1 MILQAGCILLTGE
14 IKVSIEDAR
23 ATITISR
30 PDKLNSVTKEMLI
43 EFNEQV
49 LQIINNPNIR
59 VIIFTGAGD
68 RAFSAGF
75 DLEMIMGLQGKE
87 VSEFFKLLERTM
99 RLIRENRT
107 CVTIAS
113 VNGFAIGFGAIAIL
127 ACDFRIFSSTAVF
140 KLPEVELGIFPAAG
154 AASNLLHLVG
164 PSRAKDIILTS
175 RKVSAKEALQIGLAD
190 MLVSPEE
197 LEKITKEYVEVLLSR
212 DPTILIRSKTM
223 IDGMTGKDISEADE
237 VETAYLDEW
246 LREREES

>member
-1 MILQAGCILLTGE
+1 LTGKIAID
-14 IKVSIEDAR
+14 IKDAQ

-43 EFNEQV
+43 DFNEQV
-49 LQIINNPNIR
+49 MQIANNPKIR
-59 VIIFTGAGD
+59 AIIFTGEGD

-75 DLEMIMGLQGKE
+75 DIEMIMGLKE
-87 VSEFFKLLERTM
+87 DEVTEFFKLLERTM

-113 VNGFAIGFGAIAIL
+113 VNGYAIGFGAMTAL
-127 ACDFRIFSSTAVF
+127 ACDFRIFSKTAIF
-140 KLPEVELGIFPAAG
+140 RLPEVELGIFPGAG

-164 PSRAKDIILTS
+164 PSLAKDIVMTS
-175 RKVSAKEALQIGLAD
+175 RKVSAEEAYRIGLAD
-190 MLVSPEE
+190 KLVSQED
-197 LEKITKEYVEVLLSR
+197 LEKTTQEFVDELLAK

-223 IDGMTGKDISEADE
+223 IDGMTGKDIADADE

-246 LREREES
+246 LRERDGGSS